1 MFKAIKP
8 LSNPAMGARW
18 QGKTLQFGLIAADVV
33 CLRYLFYADL
43 LPQAGDEAVLLN
55 LVELDKLFHFGDVWG
70 WQAEYS
76 GNKEASLTYLIQLEK
91 RDGTKYFVIDPFA
104 RESRGAE
111 QWGKTLGFEVDE
123 EDLSL
128 KVIKRPQEYF
138 FHGIR
143 RLPVLRPE
151 APTIKITSR
160 PTAPQHSLEQSI
172 VYECHLRGMTR
183 SPSSAVADSAYS
195 GTYQGLTDCIPH
207 LKTLGVTAVELL
219 PVFDFDENE
228 RVFPAGDNA
237 HPLYN
242 YWGYSTLQYFA
253 PKQNYAA
260 DVENAVSEFKAM
272 VDKFHAASLEIW
284 LDVVFNHTAEFG
296 ADGPV
301 DHFKAL
307 APDHWYLLEKD
318 GTHINYSGCGNTL
331 KCAHPTSRRMIREC
345 LIYWAQEMGVD
356 GFRFDLATILNRDA
370 SGNIMDFPQ
379 LLWELRQEPS
389 LKNIKLIAEP
399 WDASGGYELGKA
411 SGLADW
417 AEWNDKYRDTV
428 RRALRGEEKM
438 MEALKS
444 SILGSPEIFGS
455 VASGRKYSLNFITS
469 HDGMTLMDLVSY
481 NEKHN
486 EANGEKNRDGHNSEF
501 ADNCGIEGPT
511 NNPEIRKLRFR
522 KLRMF
527 QCLLQLSNGIPMLLG
542 GDEFGRTQQG
552 NNNAYC
558 HDSELTWLD
567 WELVERN
574 SELLLFTRRM
584 IALRKQHSS
593 FLFAPKSNYQ
603 WFDASGGAEELAAYV
618 RTLHYEVTNSAWP
631 EQIMRVLINC
641 FEQPVEFMLPKEIEW
656 KVLIDSA
663 KEPAE
668 YIPPQAS
675 SAWLEGFTVQ
685 ILRATGVK
693 V

>member
-1 MFKAIKP
+1 M
-8 LSNPAMGARW
+8 
-18 QGKTLQFGLIAADVV
+18 
-33 CLRYLFYADL
+33 
-43 LPQAGDEAVLLN
+43 
-55 LVELDKLFHFGDVWG
+55 
-70 WQAEYS
+70 
-76 GNKEASLTYLIQLEK
+76 
-91 RDGTKYFVIDPFA
+91 IDPFA
-104 RESRGAE
+104 RESRGGE
-111 QWGKTLGFEVDE
+111 QWGKTLGFEVDA
-123 EDLSL
+123 EDLAL
-128 KVIKRPQEYF
+128 KVFSRPQDYF

-151 APTIKITSR
+151 TPTVKIPSR
-160 PTAPQHSLEQSI
+160 PSAPQHSLEQSI

-183 SPSSAVADSAYS
+183 SSSSAVTNSACS
-195 GTYQGLTDCIPH
+195 GTYKGLVDCIPH

-228 RVFPAGDNA
+228 RAFSGADND

-242 YWGYSTLQYFA
+242 YWGYSTIQFFA

-260 DVENAVSEFKAM
+260 EVENAVLEFKAM
-272 VDKFHAASLEIW
+272 VDKFHAAGLEIW

-301 DHFKAL
+301 DHFKSL

-318 GTHINYSGCGNTL
+318 GAHKNYSGCGNTL

-345 LIYWAQEMGVD
+345 LIYWAHEMGVD

-370 SGNIMDFPQ
+370 AGNIMDFPQ
-379 LLWELRQEPS
+379 LLWELRNDPS

-417 AEWNDKYRDTV
+417 VEWNDKYRDTV
-428 RRALRGEEKM
+428 RRSLRGEEDM
-438 MEALKS
+438 MVALKE
-444 SILGSPEIFGS
+444 SILGSPDIFGS
-455 VASGRKYSLNFITS
+455 VESGRKCSLNFITS

-481 NEKHN
+481 NGKHN
-486 EANGEKNRDGHNSEF
+486 EANGENNRDGHNSEF
-501 ADNCGIEGPT
+501 ADNCGIEGLT
-511 NNPEIRKLRFR
+511 NIPEIQKLRFR

-527 QCLLQLSNGIPMLLG
+527 QCMLQLSNGIPMLLG

-567 WELVERN
+567 WELAEKN

-584 IALRKQHSS
+584 IAVRKQYFS
-593 FLFAPKSNYQ
+593 FLFSAKSNYQ
-603 WFDASGGAEELAAYV
+603 WFDASGGTEEFEPYV
-618 RTLHYEVTNSAWP
+618 RTLHYEVTNSEWP
-631 EQIMRVLINC
+631 EQTIRVLINC
-641 FEQPVEFMLPKEIEW
+641 FEQPVEFMLPREIDW
-656 KVLIDSA
+656 MVLIDSH

-668 YIPPQAS
+668 YIPPQAG

>member
-1 MFKAIKP
+1 MFQAIKP
-8 LSNPAMGARW
+8 LSNPAMGACW
-18 QGKTLQFGLIAADVV
+18 QEKNFQFGLVATDVV
-33 CLRYLFYADL
+33 CIHYVFYADL
-43 LPQAGDEAVLLN
+43 LPQAGTEAALLN
-55 LVELDKLFHFGDVWG
+55 LVELDKQFQFGDVWG

-76 GNKEASLTYLIQLEK
+76 GKNEAPLTYLIQLEK
-91 RDGTKYFVIDPFA
+91 SDGTKHFVIDPFA
-104 RESRGAE
+104 RESRGGE
-111 QWGKTLGFEVDE
+111 QWGRTLGFAVDA
-123 EDLSL
+123 EDYSL
-128 KVIKRPQEYF
+128 KVFSRTQDYF

-143 RLPVLRPE
+143 RLPVIRPE
-151 APTIKITSR
+151 TPTVKITSR
-160 PTAPQHSLEQSI
+160 PPAPQHSLEQSI

-183 SPSSAVADSAYS
+183 NPSSTVADSAAS
-195 GTYQGLTDCIPH
+195 GTYLGLTNCIPH

-228 RVFPAGDNA
+228 RTFSADDKV

-242 YWGYSTLQYFA
+242 YWGYSTLQFFA

-272 VDKFHAASLEIW
+272 VDKFHAAGLEIW

-301 DHFKAL
+301 DHFKSL

-318 GTHINYSGCGNTL
+318 GSHKNYSGCGNTL

-345 LIYWAQEMGVD
+345 LIYWAHEMGVD

-370 SGNIMDFPQ
+370 SGNVMDFPQ
-379 LLWELRQEPS
+379 LLWELRNDPS

-399 WDASGGYELGKA
+399 WDASGAYELGKA

-438 MEALKS
+438 MEALKA

-455 VASGRKYSLNFITS
+455 VDSGRKYSLNFLTS

-486 EANGEKNRDGHNSEF
+486 EANGENNRDGHNSEF
-501 ADNCGIEGPT
+501 AENCGIEGPT
-511 NNPEIRKLRFR
+511 NNQEIQKLRFR
-522 KLRMF
+522 KVRMF

-552 NNNAYC
+552 NNNA
-558 HDSELTWLD
+558 
-567 WELVERN
+567 
-574 SELLLFTRRM
+574 
-584 IALRKQHSS
+584 
-593 FLFAPKSNYQ
+593 
-603 WFDASGGAEELAAYV
+603 
-618 RTLHYEVTNSAWP
+618 
-631 EQIMRVLINC
+631 
-641 FEQPVEFMLPKEIEW
+641 
-656 KVLIDSA
+656 
-663 KEPAE
+663 
-668 YIPPQAS
+668 
-675 SAWLEGFTVQ
+675 
-685 ILRATGVK
+685 
-693 V
+693 